1 MEKENSYT
9 NDYLLDR
16 QVKILQPVD
25 GYRASTDAVFLS
37 SLVDGKKI
45 KENAA
50 VLDVGSGTGAV
61 SSRLAARL
69 SEKKLKITGLD
80 IQADLVKL
88 SNQSSEANGFADFLH
103 YEYADIRNGV
113 SLVPGSFDVVITNP
127 PYSDHDM
134 PSPNTGKQLAH
145 NLQNFSLFEWLVF
158 CLKMLKPKGEVFVIN
173 RAEAV
178 NEILAALHN
187 RAGEVR
193 LLPIYSKSGREAKR
207 IAVIAKKG
215 TRGIT
220 RILPPFYVHN
230 EDGSYAETA
239 EKILR
244 KGCGYFD

>member
-1 MEKENSYT
+1 M
-9 NDYLLDR
+9 
-16 QVKILQPVD
+16 
-25 GYRASTDAVFLS
+25 
-37 SLVDGKKI
+37 
-45 KENAA
+45 
-50 VLDVGSGTGAV
+50 
-61 SSRLAARL
+61 AARL

-88 SNQSSEANGFADFLH
+88 SNQSSVANGFADFLH

>member
-61 SSRLAARL
+61 SLCLAARL

-88 SNQSSEANGFADFLH
+88 SNQSSVANGFADFC
-103 YEYADIRNGV
+103 IMN
-113 SLVPGSFDVVITNP
+113 
-127 PYSDHDM
+127 M
-134 PSPNTGKQLAH
+134 
-145 NLQNFSLFEWLVF
+145 
-158 CLKMLKPKGEVFVIN
+158 
-173 RAEAV
+173 
-178 NEILAALHN
+178 
-187 RAGEVR
+187 
-193 LLPIYSKSGREAKR
+193 PIYGMGFRLCPEVSM
-207 IAVIAKKG
+207 
-215 TRGIT
+215 
-220 RILPPFYVHN
+220 L
-230 EDGSYAETA
+230 
-239 EKILR
+239 L
-244 KGCGYFD
+244 

>member
-1 MEKENSYT
+1 MVT
-9 NDYLLDR
+9 AR
-16 QVKILQPVD
+16 RPM
-25 GYRASTDAVFLS
+25 RFFVFA
-37 SLVDGKKI
+37 GRRKKI

-61 SSRLAARL
+61 SLCLAARL

-88 SNQSSEANGFADFLH
+88 SNQSSVANGFADFLH

-207 IAVIAKKG
+207 IAVIAKKERAELPEFCRRSMS
-215 TRGIT
+215 TTKMEVMRKQLKKFCEKAAD
-220 RILPPFYVHN
+220 ILINAPCLNVF
-230 EDGSYAETA
+230 T
-239 EKILR
+239 KIGL
-244 KGCGYFD
+244 